1 VHGTAKL
8 TKPKLLDAMSMEEQF
23 LKDLSNPTD
32 WTVNA
37 HVVLGTALAAQLLL
51 KLWPTTET
59 HFPLLPPIQQTP
71 FLLTELH

>member
-8 TKPKLLDAMSMEEQF
+8 PKPKLLDAMSTEEQ
-23 LKDLSNPTD
+23 LLRDLSNPTE
-32 WTVNA
+32 WTANA
-37 HVVLGTALAAQLLL
+37 HVVHGTVLAAQLLL

-59 HFPLLPPIQQTP
+59 HFPLLPPIPQTL